1 MKFRQRT
8 SKLYAFAL
16 AAVFAL
22 TLAGCG
28 GGGGGTAQTPDPPDP
43 PPMPTPQEVCED
55 AGGRYNAD
63 GSCTSAADLAQ
74 EMIDTAQMAAAAAA
88 MAANDALNAAK
99 AAFGEISGLEGYD
112 ELHYNLAAGAL
123 DDARRAKQAADAA
136 NQAAMDADTPEA
148 AAKAQADAEAAQ
160 ADAEAAQATAGMFV
174 QAVKDAKAAAD
185 QAEAGRLAEEERQRM
200 EQENAMKISD
210 AQEAARLASVAAS
223 EAATAAATAL
233 ATLQADAD
241 ATAHQLVTATTAKIA
256 ADAAAQ
262 DAADAYA
269 AAMSA
274 DTVAAAESA
283 RDDAQMAQSVAEA
296 QKGIIDGFNM
306 ANQDDRDDDAA
317 ETQRMADV
325 NAARDRANT
334 SAMEADA
341 DATKANRDATR
352 VEVIAAGTPA
362 ATAAREAATAARE
375 AADAAKA
382 AHEAIMDSMTK
393 AEADAEADEA
403 AKQAMYANKNYMT
416 ASGIKDT
423 TETNL
428 GITQEENR
436 KRDVAAATKAAN
448 DAANAAKEA
457 ADDAAE
463 AATAA
468 ETARD
473 NAKAALDRATDAR
486 TDTTEAQ
493 KQYEAAKAAAMMAR
507 TAAGNAMQAY
517 MDAKMAA
524 NGINAAGSAADA
536 QTAQGTAEDE
546 QGNAEDELETAE
558 MQQGLAED
566 AEEAAVAAEGTHI
579 LGLFKM
585 ANAVSETDMDDQ
597 AAAIKAVAAAIGSAA
612 GTATTDVDNN
622 SSTTD
627 GTTSATATVSWAGD
641 TPDDPDT
648 ADDESVMRA
657 LSIAVTAPNTDA
669 GTTTLEFR
677 TKAAEEDDDTTATL
691 DETIV
696 TATMIDGLGD
706 FTHGYSIS
714 DRGTHAIVFT
724 DKVKGKTIA
733 AAVTAISAMSV
744 RNQAVATD
752 GSELAKVTSTA
763 DTITGVEW
771 TPSGDTAPL
780 TGTLSCPTNTA
791 CSITLGADGAVSSIA
806 GYTFTGSRAA
816 RAAADEVTVAN
827 SENANYLVFGFWL
840 QEDSDTGTDGNQ
852 PAFAAFFNGGSPVT
866 STGSPATYGG
876 AVVTGTAV
884 YEGSAAGVYTAG
896 SSVDYFHADATLNAD
911 FGAIDTDAE
920 KATDPPADTT
930 LGTITG
936 MIHNIVAGGV
946 AMSDAIHLNNLAGT
960 GNISADGGFSGDAR
974 MGTRK
979 VEVVD
984 NVATVTYPYNG
995 IWRGQFYNGTA
1006 DDADTADVNESHAA
1020 PGSAAGTFGVT
1031 RTDNMGTPDDD
1042 SDDVTRSFVGAFGA
1056 HKQ

>member
-16 AAVFAL
+16 ASIFAL
-22 TLAGCG
+22 ALAGCG
-28 GGGGGTAQTPDPPDP
+28 GGGGGGTTEAPPDP
-43 PPMPTPQEVCED
+43 PPMPTPQEQCENM
-55 AGGRYNAD
+55 GGRWNTD
-63 GSCTSAADLAQ
+63 MTCTSAADLAQ
-74 EMIDTAQMAAAAAA
+74 EMIDAAQMAAAAAA
-88 MAANDALNAAK
+88 AAANDALNAAK
-99 AAFGEISGLEGYD
+99 AAVDGVGDIQSYD
-112 ELHYNLAAGAL
+112 TLHYTLAGGAL
-123 DDARRAKQAADAA
+123 DDARRAKQAADTA

-148 AAKAQADAEAAQ
+148 AQAAQ
-160 ADAEAAQATAGMFV
+160 ADAEQARADAEAALALANGFV
-174 QAVKDAKAAAD
+174 QAIKDAKAAAD
-185 QAEAGRLAEEERQRM
+185 EREADRLAEEERQRI
-200 EQENAMKISD
+200 ERENAMKISD

-262 DAADAYA
+262 DAANAYA

-274 DTVAAAESA
+274 DTVTAAESA

-306 ANQDDRDDDAA
+306 ANQDNRDSDEA
-317 ETQRMADV
+317 ERQRMAAV
-325 NAARDRANT
+325 NAARTAAMGSVETANT
-334 SAMEADA
+334 AASNADA
-341 DATKANRDATR
+341 AATR
-352 VEVIAAGTPA
+352 VEEIAAGTPA
-362 ATAAREAATAARE
+362 AISARE
-375 AADAAKA
+375 AADAAQEA
-382 AHEAIMDSMTK
+382 ANAAQAALAAITDNMTK
-393 AEADAEADEA
+393 DEADAQAGEA
-403 AKQAMYANKNYMT
+403 ARQATAAQGSYMT
-416 ASGIKDT
+416 ASNIKDT

-436 KRDVAAATKAAN
+436 KRDVAAAMKAAN
-448 DAANAAKEA
+448 DAANAAE
-457 ADDAAE
+457 DAAEDADE

-473 NAKAALDRATDAR
+473 KAKEALDRATDAL

-507 TAAGNAMQAY
+507 TAATNANTAY
-517 MDAKMAA
+517 MAAKMAA
-524 NGINAAGSAADA
+524 AGIDAAGSTADA

-558 MQQGLAED
+558 MQQGLAKD
-566 AEEAAVAAEGTHI
+566 AEEAAVAAEGTHV

-597 AAAIKAVAAAIGSAA
+597 AAAIKAVATAIGSAA
-612 GTATTDVDNN
+612 GTAGTDVDNDG
-622 SSTTD
+622 STTGG
-627 GTTSATATVSWAGD
+627 GTTTTATASWPGD

-648 ADDESVMRA
+648 DDDESVMRP
-657 LSIAVTAPNTDA
+657 LSITVTRTSGSD
-669 GTTTLEFR
+669 LVFR
-677 TKAAEEDDDTTATL
+677 TKAAEEDDANTTEV
-691 DETIV
+691 DETVV

-733 AAVTAISAMSV
+733 AAVTAIAARSV
-744 RNQAVATD
+744 NNAAVQP
-752 GSELAKVTSTA
+752 GELAKVTSTA
-763 DTITGVEW
+763 NTITGVEW
-771 TPSGDTAPL
+771 TPSGEPAL
-780 TGTLSCPTNTA
+780 TGTLSCTGDS
-791 CSITLGADGAVSSIA
+791 CSITLGPDGTVTAIT

-827 SENANYLVFGFWL
+827 SENADYLVFGFWL

-852 PAFAAFFNGGSPVT
+852 PAFAAFFNGSSPTT
-866 STGSPATYGG
+866 SDTYGG

-884 YEGSAAGVYTAG
+884 YEGSATGVYTAG

-920 KATDPPADTT
+920 KSADTDST

-946 AMSDAIHLNNLAGT
+946 AMSDAIHLNDLAGA
-960 GNISADGGFSGDAR
+960 GNISATGGFSGDAR

-1006 DDADTADVNESHAA
+1006 DDTDTADVNESHAA

-1031 RTDNMGTPDDD
+1031 GTDNMGTPDDD
-1042 SDDVTRSFVGAFGA
+1042 SDDVIRSFVGAFGA